1 MRQISAIAI
10 ALMLGT
16 VSVSAQ
22 EQKEDG
28 ADLMERGMEL
38 LLDGLREEMSP
49 ALNQMRQ
56 LAEEY
61 GPALF
66 SFLDEMG
73 PAFTSMLDE
82 VRDWTAYHPPEM
94 LPNGD
99 IIIRKKIEPL
109 PEPEA
114 DPKVEP
120 DAESEQ
126 PPQGQT
132 EI

>member
-1 MRQISAIAI
+1 MKQISALAFA
-10 ALMLGT
+10 ALLCAT
-16 VSVSAQ
+16 PVAAQ
-22 EQKEDG
+22 EQQEDG

-73 PAFTSMLDE
+73 PAFAEMLEE

-99 IIIRKKIEPL
+99 ILIRKKIRPR

-114 DPKVEP
+114 EPEDAPELDPP
-120 DAESEQ
+120 T
-126 PPQGQT
+126 QGQT
-132 EI
+132 DI